1 MKTDSGFTLM
11 ETLLT
16 VAIVL
21 IVSSLLAVGSG
32 AAIQGSSQS
41 MKAAST
47 AATLTRIDR
56 HIRGR
61 ADALHIPYWA
71 DPAPHIEAFSGEL
84 YRSGV
89 GTYIRSVRVI
99 SNRRRLPRGIDVTY
113 SVNNREMRT
122 VAFFP
127 SITVVDTSQ

>member
-32 AAIQGSSQS
+32 VAIQGSSLS

-56 HIRGR
+56 HIRGK
-61 ADALHIPYWA
+61 ADALHVPYWA
-71 DPAPHIEAFSGEL
+71 DPAPHIEALSGEL
-84 YRSGV
+84 YRSAV
-89 GTYIRSVRVI
+89 GKHIRSVRVV
-99 SNRRRLPRGIDVTY
+99 SNRRRVPRGIEVTY
-113 SVNNREMRT
+113 SVNSREART
-122 VAFFP
+122 VALFP
-127 SITVVDTSQ
+127 SVAIVDTSP

>member
-1 MKTDSGFTLM
+1 M

-16 VAIVL
+16 VAIIL

-41 MKAAST
+41 IKAANT
-47 AATLTRIDR
+47 ATTLTRIDR
-56 HIRGR
+56 HIRGK
-61 ADALHIPYWA
+61 ADAVHIPYWA
-71 DPAPHIEAFSGEL
+71 DPAPYIDAFTGEL

-99 SNRRRLPRGIDVTY
+99 SDYRRTPRGVEVAYT
-113 SVNNREMRT
+113 VNNREMRT
-122 VAFFP
+122 VALFP
-127 SITVVDTSQ
+127 SVMVMDRSQ